1 MALFIIYVIR
11 WVICLTLLYSIF
23 RLVLSRET
31 LHSFNRLVM
40 LTIMALSMLLPICQ
54 MEFFG
59 GNRIA
64 NGVRLSLPTVWIMH
78 VYLPLRLLTTI
89 RLWTLGVQA
98 ARMPTLGMQTSC
110 LPKSHKALPHT
121 QTIGG

>member
-40 LTIMALSMLLPICQ
+40 LTIPSLS
-54 MEFFG
+54 
-59 GNRIA
+59 N
-64 NGVRLSLPTVWIMH
+64 SL
-78 VYLPLRLLTTI
+78 RE
-89 RLWTLGVQA
+89 
-98 ARMPTLGMQTSC
+98 
-110 LPKSHKALPHT
+110 KE
-121 QTIGG
+121 